1 MRRKSFKKNVQSM
14 RIKFF
19 LFQKRQAGGV
29 QPEPPLPGHE
39 EAHHQQ
45 VQGQQER
52 HLAHTNLQVSSPP
65 K

>member
-1 MRRKSFKKNVQSM
+1 M
-14 RIKFF
+14 RINFF